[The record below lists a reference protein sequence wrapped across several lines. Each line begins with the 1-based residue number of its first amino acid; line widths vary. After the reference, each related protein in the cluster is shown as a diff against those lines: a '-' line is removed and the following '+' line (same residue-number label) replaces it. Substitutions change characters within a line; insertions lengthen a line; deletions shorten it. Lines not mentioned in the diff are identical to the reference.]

1 MKYAEVRSSDLD
13 CYRAIAIIGVV
24 SVHCNQ
30 QFLVDFPKFRDTVP
44 EFILNI
50 PSLGLNGLFLFFV
63 LSGYLME
70 ELYGFSRNTFSVRRF
85 FVSRFARISPLWF
98 IFFFV
103 GAVQFVVLK
112 DGPWINAGVEMSF
125 RHLFSVIFLSST
137 FTLFFAPKWW
147 NVIVYG
153 GASIQTEIQFYLI
166 FPFLRKVSSR
176 LLWKVSIPIFVFDI
190 LRKLAEQ
197 QIIHGIPRL
206 FVGIL
211 ERSGLLTYLPF
222 FIVGIYLSRIHHKQ
236 SVKVLVILFWLILI
250 RPTRFWDTISAVIFF
265 LCAYILVKIQLQFK
279 LALRLSEVISITSY
293 FVFFVHFQVLMVI
306 NFLPFEDVSNQISGN
321 GFIWVLFFLLYLI
334 LVLLT
339 SVLIGMFSWKYI
351 ERPVIRLGKRRS
363 WH

>member
-1 MKYAEVRSSDLD
+1 MKIAEVRRSDLD
-13 CYRAIAIIGVV
+13 CYRAVAIISVV
-24 SVHCNQ
+24 SAHCSQ

-44 EFILNI
+44 AFILNV

-70 ELYGFSRNTFSVRRF
+70 ELYGFNRNTFSVRRF

-98 IFFFV
+98 IYFFV
-103 GAVQFVVLK
+103 GAVQFIILK
-112 DGPWINAGVEMSF
+112 DGPWINAGVETSF
-125 RHLFSVIFLSST
+125 RHFISVIFLSST

-153 GASIQTEIQFYLI
+153 GASVQTEIQFYLI
-166 FPFLRKVSSR
+166 FPFLRKVSSG
-176 LLWKVSIPIFVFDI
+176 LLWKVSIPILVFDI

-222 FIVGIYLSRIHHKQ
+222 FITGIYLSRVHHKQ
-236 SVKVLVILFWLILI
+236 SVKILVILFWLMLI
-250 RPTRFWDTISAVIFF
+250 RPTHFWDTFSAVKF
-265 LCAYILVKIQLQFK
+265 LLFTYIIVKILLHLN
-279 LALRLSEVISITSY
+279 LALRLSKVISTTSY
-293 FVFFVHFQVLMVI
+293 FVFFAHFQVLMVI
-306 NFLPFEDVSNQISGN
+306 NFLPFEDFSHQISGN
-321 GFIWVLFFLLYLI
+321 VLIYFLFFLLYSI
-334 LVLLT
+334 LVMLT

-351 ERPVIRLGKRRS
+351 EHPVIRLGKRRNG
-363 WH
+363 H